1 MEPHT
6 VPRPRAIRLDG
17 LGLSPTD
24 AFVFSQ
30 IDGAVTLEDIA
41 EITNVPIS
49 SVLDIAH
56 RLEALGAIEAPSVA
70 SAKQPT
76 THGRYAT
83 HVTPRDKRPSKK
95 MVAMRLVAR
104 DEAPPSSR
112 RATRRPKAASQPR
125 VPLVLA
131 SLRPSKKPAPK
142 ASAAP
147 PPSPAPPPPSPAP
160 AGPAPC
166 QIDAETRARIDA
178 ELVDGR
184 NHYGVLG
191 VARTATKKEIQRAYF
206 ALAAAIH
213 PDRHYGKSL
222 GDYKQKLDVVF
233 GRATTAY
240 EILRSEV
247 KRAEYD
253 AYLKLTQRSAQM
265 ERVLANV
272 HVADPA
278 PAPPPAP
285 PPEVK
290 PIAKVP
296 TAAASMPTAPVPTAP
311 VPAAT
316 VPARVAPIVS
326 TPPTTPI
333 VAAASVPV
341 VPVAP
346 VAPPAAVVPDSRPAR
361 QSPAQ
366 AKAAE
371 VLAAAQ
377 KALAAGDAVAA
388 ANHYRLALHYA
399 EDASA
404 RGYAES
410 GLKEARNL
418 LVDMHLKKA
427 RYEEKENRWPDA
439 VVSYNK
445 ALEGRPDDPSICER
459 LANALRHEG
468 TDLVRA
474 QQLAEAAVQ
483 RAPRRSSFR
492 ATLGMIYAETGA
504 REKAI
509 EQLERALEIDG
520 SDDAVRRVLDALK
533 KKRR

>member
-24 AFVFSQ
+24 AFVLSQ

-41 EITNVPIS
+41 EITNVPLA
-49 SVLDIAH
+49 SVLDIAR
-56 RLEALGAIEAPSVA
+56 RLEALGAIEAPNRA
-70 SAKQPT
+70 SSKQTT

-83 HVTPRDKRPSKK
+83 HVAPREKRASKK
-95 MVAMRLVAR
+95 MVAVRPIPR
-104 DEAPPSSR
+104 DDAPPSSR
-112 RATRRPKAASQPR
+112 RATRRPKQASQPR
-125 VPLVLA
+125 IPLVLQ

-142 ASAAP
+142 ASPPAA
-147 PPSPAPPPPSPAP
+147 PAP
-160 AGPAPC
+160 AAAPAAPAPC
-166 QIDAETRARIDA
+166 DIDEDTRARIDA

-191 VARTATKKEIQRAYF
+191 VPRTATKKEIQRAYF

-213 PDRHYGKSL
+213 PDRHFGKSL
-222 GDYKQKLDVVF
+222 GDYKRKLDVVF

-240 EILRSEV
+240 EVLRSEV

-272 HVADPA
+272 HVEPQAS
-278 PAPPPAP
+278 PPPAP
-285 PPEVK
+285 PPKKPSVK
-290 PIAKVP
+290 VAVVSAPVAPSGPVATPIARPVTVSVP
-296 TAAASMPTAPVPTAP
+296 IAAPVVASTA
-311 VPAAT
+311 AAT
-316 VPARVAPIVS
+316 VP
-326 TPPTTPI
+326 
-333 VAAASVPV
+333 VAAPTPSS
-341 VPVAP
+341 PVAS
-346 VAPPAAVVPDSRPAR
+346 APAAPVPDSRPATR
-361 QSPAQ
+361 LTPAQ

-439 VVSYNK
+439 IVSYGK
-445 ALEGRPDDPSICER
+445 ALEGRPDDPAICER

-492 ATLGMIYAETGA
+492 ATLGMIYAESGS

-520 SDDAVRRVLDALK
+520 SDDTVRRVLDALK

>member
-24 AFVFSQ
+24 AFVLSQ
-30 IDGAVTLEDIA
+30 IDGAVTLEDVA
-41 EITNVPIS
+41 EITNVPLA

-56 RLEALGAIEAPSVA
+56 RLEALGAIEAPNGA
-70 SAKQPT
+70 STRQTT

-83 HVTPRDKRPSKK
+83 HVAPRDKRPSKK
-95 MVAMRLVAR
+95 MVAVRPIPR
-104 DEAPPSSR
+104 DDAPPSSR
-112 RATRRPKAASQPR
+112 RATRRPKQASQPR
-125 VPLVLA
+125 IPLVLQ

-142 ASAAP
+142 AS
-147 PPSPAPPPPSPAP
+147 PSPPPAP
-160 AGPAPC
+160 APAAAPAAPAPC
-166 QIDAETRARIDA
+166 DIDADTRARIDA

-191 VARTATKKEIQRAYF
+191 VPRTATKKEIQRAYF

-213 PDRHYGKSL
+213 PDRHFGKSL
-222 GDYKQKLDVVF
+222 GDYKRKLDVVF

-272 HVADPA
+272 HVEPEA
-278 PAPPPAP
+278 PAPPPPKKPSVKVAAVSAP
-285 PPEVK
+285 VERSV
-290 PIAKVP
+290 PITTPIVRPVP
-296 TAAASMPTAPVPTAP
+296 VSVPVTAPVVTPAATAPVPG
-311 VPAAT
+311 
-316 VPARVAPIVS
+316 S
-326 TPPTTPI
+326 
-333 VAAASVPV
+333 
-341 VPVAP
+341 PVASA
-346 VAPPAAVVPDSRPAR
+346 APVPDSRPATR
-361 QSPAQ
+361 LTPAQ

-371 VLAAAQ
+371 VLAVAQ

-439 VVSYNK
+439 IVSYGK
-445 ALEGRPDDPSICER
+445 AIEGRPGDPSICER

-492 ATLGMIYAETGA
+492 ATLGMIYAETGS

-520 SDDAVRRVLDALK
+520 SDDTVRRVLDALK

>member
-1 MEPHT
+1 
-6 VPRPRAIRLDG
+6 
-17 LGLSPTD
+17 
-24 AFVFSQ
+24 
-30 IDGAVTLEDIA
+30 
-41 EITNVPIS
+41 
-49 SVLDIAH
+49 
-56 RLEALGAIEAPSVA
+56 
-70 SAKQPT
+70 
-76 THGRYAT
+76 
-83 HVTPRDKRPSKK
+83 
-95 MVAMRLVAR
+95 
-104 DEAPPSSR
+104 
-112 RATRRPKAASQPR
+112 
-125 VPLVLA
+125 
-131 SLRPSKKPAPK
+131 
-142 ASAAP
+142 
-147 PPSPAPPPPSPAP
+147 
-160 AGPAPC
+160 
-166 QIDAETRARIDA
+166 
-178 ELVDGR
+178 
-184 NHYGVLG
+184 
-191 VARTATKKEIQRAYF
+191 
-206 ALAAAIH
+206 
-213 PDRHYGKSL
+213 
-222 GDYKQKLDVVF
+222 
-233 GRATTAY
+233 
-240 EILRSEV
+240 
-247 KRAEYD
+247 
-253 AYLKLTQRSAQM
+253 
-265 ERVLANV
+265 
-272 HVADPA
+272 
-278 PAPPPAP
+278 
-285 PPEVK
+285 
-290 PIAKVP
+290 
-296 TAAASMPTAPVPTAP
+296 
-311 VPAAT
+311 
-316 VPARVAPIVS
+316 
-326 TPPTTPI
+326 
-333 VAAASVPV
+333 
-341 VPVAP
+341 
-346 VAPPAAVVPDSRPAR
+346 VPDSRPAR

-520 SDDAVRRVLDALK
+520 SDDTVRRVLDALK

>member
-1 MEPHT
+1 MGATGLEPHT
-6 VPRPRAIRLDG
+6 VPRPRGIRLDG

-24 AFVFSQ
+24 AFVLSQ
-30 IDGAVTLEDIA
+30 IDGAVTLEDVA
-41 EITNVPIS
+41 EITNVPLA
-49 SVLDIAH
+49 SVLDIAR
-56 RLEALGAIEAPSVA
+56 RLEALGAIEAPNGA
-70 SAKQPT
+70 STRQTT

-83 HVTPRDKRPSKK
+83 HVAPRDKRPSKK
-95 MVAMRLVAR
+95 MVAVRPIPR
-104 DEAPPSSR
+104 DDAPPSSR
-112 RATRRPKAASQPR
+112 RATRRPKQASQPR
-125 VPLVLA
+125 IPLVLQ

-142 ASAAP
+142 AS
-147 PPSPAPPPPSPAP
+147 PSPPPAP
-160 AGPAPC
+160 APAAAPAAPAPC
-166 QIDAETRARIDA
+166 DIDADTRARIDA

-191 VARTATKKEIQRAYF
+191 VPRTATKKEIQRAYF

-213 PDRHYGKSL
+213 PDRHFGKSL
-222 GDYKQKLDVVF
+222 GDYKRKLDVVF

-272 HVADPA
+272 HVEPE
-278 PAPPPAP
+278 APPPP
-285 PPEVK
+285 KKPSVK
-290 PIAKVP
+290 
-296 TAAASMPTAPVPTAP
+296 
-311 VPAAT
+311 
-316 VPARVAPIVS
+316 VAVVS
-326 TPPTTPI
+326 
-333 VAAASVPV
+333 
-341 VPVAP
+341 AP
-346 VAPPAAVVPDSRPAR
+346 VAPSVPVSTPVSRPVPVSVPVPAPVVAAVPTPSSPVASSPVALVPDSKPATR
-361 QSPAQ
+361 LTPTQ

-439 VVSYNK
+439 IVSYGK
-445 ALEGRPDDPSICER
+445 ALEGRPDDPAICER

-492 ATLGMIYAETGA
+492 ATLGMIYAETGS

-520 SDDAVRRVLDALK
+520 SDDTVRRVLDALK